1 METLDV
7 GNHHLLRN
15 ETLPLWEPPRL
26 DSNDTTNSTDLIDVS
41 LLPNDARFAY
51 VMYIIFTLICL
62 VTTFVFIWI
71 TIKVVKK
78 VGRTDTVI
86 PLMLVM
92 LQLSAISKS
101 RNSPLSLG
109 SYDLLTGSFLI
120 TTLGFVLFFIYQC
133 RILRTPWLG
142 YEPNTCLRA
151 IIISIST
158 LFLALAVLLNI
169 NKWIY
174 FTLRI

>member
-7 GNHHLLRN
+7 GNYHLLRN
-15 ETLPLWEPPRL
+15 ETLPQWEPPRL

-71 TIKVVKK
+71 TVKVVKK

-101 RNSPLSLG
+101 RNSPLSRQL
-109 SYDLLTGSFLI
+109 
-120 TTLGFVLFFIYQC
+120 
-133 RILRTPWLG
+133 
-142 YEPNTCLRA
+142 
-151 IIISIST
+151 
-158 LFLALAVLLNI
+158 
-169 NKWIY
+169 
-174 FTLRI
+174 